1 MQTTTTFHC
10 RGHAAEARIT
20 PWCGKK
26 FCNTTTC
33 HSATAPHEW
42 NQTFI
47 FSTFAIF
54 AVVATAS
61 ALHPYCMYGIIHTAC
76 MESSVLHVWNHSLKV
91 QYERVMT
98 LQQRWQQISSTQKIQ
113 LLHVAVTWTDP
124 CGSDMNW
131 SMWQWHELIHVAVTW
146 TDPCGSGVN
155 WSMWKWHR
163 FALLLSPH
171 HYIAATLNKR
181 NQAFTVFPIF
191 AVTAATS
198 ELLLHR
204 QCGLAD

>member
-1 MQTTTTFHC
+1 MQTTPTFHC

-61 ALHPYCMYGIIHTAC
+61 ALHPYCMYGIIRTAC

-124 CGSDMNW
+124 CGSD
-131 SMWQWHELIHVAVTW
+131 
-146 TDPCGSGVN
+146 VN

-191 AVTAATS
+191 AVTAETS

>member
-1 MQTTTTFHC
+1 MQTTPTFHC

-20 PWCGKK
+20 PWCGKQ

-54 AVVATAS
+54 TVVATAS
-61 ALHPYCMYGIIHTAC
+61 ALHPYCMYGIIRTAC

-131 SMWQWHELIHVAVTW
+131 SMWQWRELIHVEVTQICTAAVTTSLHCCNTEQKESGIHSLSDFCCHCCNFW
-146 TDPCGSGVN
+146 T
-155 WSMWKWHR
+155 
-163 FALLLSPH
+163 
-171 HYIAATLNKR
+171 ATAPPMRTCRLK
-181 NQAFTVFPIF
+181 T
-191 AVTAATS
+191 
-198 ELLLHR
+198 
-204 QCGLAD
+204 G

>member
-20 PWCGKK
+20 PWCGK
-26 FCNTTTC
+26 N
-33 HSATAPHEW
+33 SATPPH
-42 NQTFI
+42 
-47 FSTFAIF
+47 AILLPHRMNGIRHLYF
-54 AVVATAS
+54 
-61 ALHPYCMYGIIHTAC
+61 LHLRFLLLLLLHLHCIRTAC

-124 CGSDMNW
+124 CGSD
-131 SMWQWHELIHVAVTW
+131 
-146 TDPCGSGVN
+146 VN